1 MANKQRFRRGHAQT
15 AVGKIKAGT
24 KAEIGSLMYQSPLDN
39 YWYPFSS
46 ILADGTGPGFAAGTA
61 LANAKSAF
69 VGVLQEGATS
79 GNETVDADAVCY
91 YGAVFEYDLSVA
103 AAANRPPGYGLTAYV
118 DGATLSNSKLAL
130 AAALTDAIGTV
141 ERFVRQGDLTAYG
154 KLTSSVMGTPLA

>member
-1 MANKQRFRRGHAQT
+1 MANKQRFRRGHART

-24 KAEIGSLMYQSPLDN
+24 KAEIGNLMYQSPLDN

-46 ILADGTGPGFAAGTA
+46 ILANGTGPGFAAGTA

-69 VGVLQEGATS
+69 VGTLQEGAT
-79 GNETVDADAVCY
+79 GGTETKDTDAVCY
-91 YGAVFEYDLSVA
+91 HGAVFEYDLSVA
-103 AAANRPPGYGLTAYV
+103 AAADRPPGYGVTAFV

-141 ERFVRQGDLTAYG
+141 ERYVKQGHTTVWCQLQ
-154 KLTSSVMGTPLA
+154 SSVMETPLA